1 MTEPHVLGGRFVL
14 GDVLGYGGMSEVRR
28 ATDTELERDV
38 AVKIM
43 RSELARDATFYERF
57 RREAQN
63 SAVLTHPSIVR
74 VFDTGEEQV
83 DGATIPYIVMELVEG
98 RTLRDI
104 VRADDEVE
112 PKLALAIMADA
123 CGALDF
129 SHRKGIVHRDVKPAN
144 IMVTSDGAVKVMDF
158 GIARAISEYTSTLTE
173 TSAVLGTAQYLS
185 PEQAQGL
192 QVDGRSDVYSA
203 GCVLYELLT
212 GRPPFVGESA
222 VAVAYQHVKEDP
234 NPPSMLRPDLDPYID
249 AVVMAAMSKNVNNR
263 YLSAGEMRSDLL
275 DVLAGRKPSAPMVM
289 VPESGNGGAGP
300 AAAGAAGAAGLG
312 AAAGYGAG
320 GDIDYAAPGSLGQE
334 DTSAGETNT
343 RLRALGGFR
352 GNGEG
357 ARALDPVSQ
366 RRRKGLLTGVAALVV
381 MALVGGMAW
390 MVWGR
395 DDGSDDPAVAEQAQ
409 QVTVPDVAGKPGEE
423 AVAELTDLGFTV
435 ETREQTDP
443 VVPNGQVI
451 TTDPVAGKLLVQGAT
466 ITVVVST
473 GKRMLDVPSVTGQT
487 PDEARR
493 TLIEAGLT
501 VANEDRSAPS
511 TPEDEGRVIATD
523 PTGGTSIPF
532 DQPIQLT
539 VGTGPEEVSVPDVV
553 GQSVDA
559 ARSTLTS
566 LGFRVETSEVDSKAT
581 ADRVVDQSTPAGIEQ
596 VKGATIT
603 LQVSRGNRFT
613 VPSLINLTVEDAEE
627 ALRAAGWKGNPDQL
641 VQQPQN
647 DTDITR
653 IGKIA
658 SQTPAPGDA
667 GVNDT
672 ITVRVIRLGLP

>member
-1 MTEPHVLGGRFVL
+1 MTEPEVLGGRFVL

-43 RSELARDATFYERF
+43 RTELARDATFYERF

-74 VFDTGEEQV
+74 VFDTGEETV
-83 DGATIPYIVMELVEG
+83 EGATIPYIVMELVEG

-104 VRADDEVE
+104 IRADDVVE

-234 NPPSMLRPDLDPYID
+234 SPPSMLRPDLDPYID

-289 VPESGNGGAGP
+289 VPEAGQGADAP
-300 AAAGAAGAAGLG
+300 AGAAGAAGLG

-320 GDIDYAAPGSLGQE
+320 DDDFEYAAPGSLGQE
-334 DTSAGETNT
+334 DTSAGETKT

-357 ARALDPVSQ
+357 ARVSGDPARQ

-395 DDGSDDPAVAEQAQ
+395 DNGDDPAVAEQAQ
-409 QVTVPDVAGKPGEE
+409 QVTVPDVAGKPGDE
-423 AVAELTDLGFTV
+423 AVAELSELGFTV

-443 VVPNGQVI
+443 VVPNGHAI

-501 VANEDRSAPS
+501 VANEDRTAPS
-511 TPEDEGRVIATD
+511 TPEDEGTVISTD

-539 VGTGPEEVSVPDVV
+539 IGTGPEEVSVPDVV

-566 LGFRVETSEVDSKAT
+566 LGFRVETTEIYSKAT
-581 ADRVVDQSTPAGIEQ
+581 TNRVVDQSTPAGIQQ

-613 VPSLINLTVEDAEE
+613 VPSLINLTVEEARE
-627 ALRAAGWKGNPDQL
+627 ALRAAGWEGNPDQL
-641 VQQPQN
+641 VQEPQN

-667 GVNDT
+667 GINDT

>member
-234 NPPSMLRPDLDPYID
+234 NPPSMLRPDLDP
-249 AVVMAAMSKNVNNR
+249 A
-263 YLSAGEMRSDLL
+263 
-275 DVLAGRKPSAPMVM
+275 
-289 VPESGNGGAGP
+289 
-300 AAAGAAGAAGLG
+300 
-312 AAAGYGAG
+312 
-320 GDIDYAAPGSLGQE
+320 
-334 DTSAGETNT
+334 
-343 RLRALGGFR
+343 RALG
-352 GNGEG
+352 
-357 ARALDPVSQ
+357 
-366 RRRKGLLTGVAALVV
+366 
-381 MALVGGMAW
+381 
-390 MVWGR
+390 
-395 DDGSDDPAVAEQAQ
+395 
-409 QVTVPDVAGKPGEE
+409 
-423 AVAELTDLGFTV
+423 
-435 ETREQTDP
+435 TR
-443 VVPNGQVI
+443 
-451 TTDPVAGKLLVQGAT
+451 
-466 ITVVVST
+466 SH
-473 GKRMLDVPSVTGQT
+473 
-487 PDEARR
+487 PDERGA
-493 TLIEAGLT
+493 AFS
-501 VANEDRSAPS
+501 VSAAAAHRPR
-511 TPEDEGRVIATD
+511 PE
-523 PTGGTSIPF
+523 P
-532 DQPIQLT
+532 
-539 VGTGPEEVSVPDVV
+539 
-553 GQSVDA
+553 A
-559 ARSTLTS
+559 AP
-566 LGFRVETSEVDSKAT
+566 AT
-581 ADRVVDQSTPAGIEQ
+581 ARPRTPARCR
-596 VKGATIT
+596 
-603 LQVSRGNRFT
+603 RGHQ
-613 VPSLINLTVEDAEE
+613 A
-627 ALRAAGWKGNPDQL
+627 
-641 VQQPQN
+641 
-647 DTDITR
+647 
-653 IGKIA
+653 
-658 SQTPAPGDA
+658 
-667 GVNDT
+667 
-672 ITVRVIRLGLP
+672 

>member
-1 MTEPHVLGGRFVL
+1 MTEPEVLGGRFVL
-14 GDVLGYGGMSEVRR
+14 GEVLGYGGMSEVRR
-28 ATDTELERDV
+28 ATDSELERDV

-74 VFDTGEEQV
+74 VFDTGEETV

-104 VRADDEVE
+104 IRSDDAVE

-212 GRPPFVGESA
+212 GRPPFIGESA

-234 NPPSMLRPDLDPYID
+234 SPPSMLRPDLDPYID
-249 AVVMAAMSKNVNNR
+249 AVVMAAMSKNVHNR
-263 YLSAGEMRSDLL
+263 YATAGEMRSDLL

-289 VPESGNGGAGP
+289 VPDSSG
-300 AAAGAAGAAGLG
+300 AGAAGAAAGLG
-312 AAAGYGAG
+312 AGAAAFGS
-320 GDIDYAAPGSLGQE
+320 DNDNIEYAAPGSLGHE
-334 DTSAGETNT
+334 DTSAGETQS
-343 RLRALGGFR
+343 RLRALGGLR
-352 GNGEG
+352 SGGDG
-357 ARALDPVSQ
+357 TYSADSDGG
-366 RRRKGLLTGVAALVV
+366 RRKKGLLTGVAALVV
-381 MALVGGMAW
+381 MALVGGAAW

-395 DDGSDDPAVAEQAQ
+395 DQPDDDTVSAQAQ
-409 QVTVPDVAGKPGEE
+409 QVTVPDVSGKPGDE
-423 AVAELTDLGFTV
+423 AVAELSDLGFNV

-473 GKRMLDVPSVTGQT
+473 GKRMLDVPSVIGQT

-501 VANEDRSAPS
+501 VANEDRTAPS
-511 TPEDEGRVIATD
+511 TPDDEGKVIGTD

-553 GQSVDA
+553 GQSVEDA
-559 ARSTLTS
+559 TSTLTS
-566 LGFRVETSEVDSKAT
+566 LGFRVETTQVDSKAT
-581 ADRVVDQSTPAGIEQ
+581 ANRVTEQSTPAGIQQ

-613 VPSLINLTVEDAEE
+613 VPNLINLNVEDALE
-627 ALRAAGWKGNPDQL
+627 ALRAAGWKGSNDQL

-658 SQTPAPGDA
+658 SQNPAPGDA

-672 ITVRVIRLGLP
+672 INVRVIRLGLP